1 MIWQHQTDRVGSLC
15 FKSNWQKQWHAQW
28 KLCPLSPY
36 FKRTLHKWVKNK
48 VKKRRKA
55 VTCHFYILLESYFA
69 TFTNKNFKAISLHL
83 SLNIII
89 KSRLASNN
97 MQKEGSY
104 NEDTALKPNPIH
116 LAQSLSEG
124 KADNKLATEV
134 T

>member
-1 MIWQHQTDRVGSLC
+1 MFPLMIWQHQTDRVGSLC

-83 SLNIII
+83 SLNISSSPGWLQTICKKRAHIMKILLLNQIQFTLRKVYLKETQII
-89 KSRLASNN
+89 N
-97 MQKEGSY
+97 
-104 NEDTALKPNPIH
+104 
-116 LAQSLSEG
+116 
-124 KADNKLATEV
+124 
-134 T
+134 